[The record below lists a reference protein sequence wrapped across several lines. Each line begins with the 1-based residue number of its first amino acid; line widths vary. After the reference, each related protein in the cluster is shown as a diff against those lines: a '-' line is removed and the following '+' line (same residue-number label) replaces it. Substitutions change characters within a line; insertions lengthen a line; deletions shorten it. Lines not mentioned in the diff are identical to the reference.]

1 MQLLFANFS
10 LILLIL
16 LIISGAIWCYDRFV
30 LAKRRRAEA
39 DATLKAFDRRVA
51 KVKAEGGQLDVSKRS
66 ELEKDILK
74 QPKWVEYTGAYFPV
88 IAAVFF
94 IRSFLWEP
102 FRIPSSSM
110 VPTLKIGDF
119 ILVSKYS
126 YGLRYPVG
134 NGKFISFGSP
144 KRGDVV
150 VFKFPKDPSIDYIKR
165 VIGVG
170 GDVVEYRGKRL
181 IVNGIESKYQP
192 EGRVLDDETMSYFHQ
207 YQERQGGTDR
217 VHQIWV
223 HEKAP
228 PWVPHPDDFPNR
240 DHCIYTADGFT
251 CKVPQGQYFMMGDNR
266 DNSLDSRF
274 WGFVK
279 EDSIVGKAF
288 FVWLNPSHITHFG
301 SIE

>member
-1 MQLLFANFS
+1 MQFIFSNLS

-16 LIISGAIWCYDRFV
+16 LIASGAIWCYDRFV

-39 DATLKAFDRRVA
+39 DATLKAFDLRVE
-51 KVKAEGGQLDVSKRS
+51 KVKAEGVQLDVSERD
-66 ELEKDILK
+66 EIEKKIL
-74 QPKWVEYTGAYFPV
+74 QRPKWVEYTGSYFPI

-94 IRSFLWEP
+94 IRAFIWEP

-134 NGKFISFGSP
+134 NGKFVSFSP
-144 KRGDVV
+144 PERGDVV
-150 VFKFPKDPSIDYIKR
+150 VFKFPKNPSIDYIKR

-170 GDVVEYRGKRL
+170 GVVVEYRGKRL
-181 IVNGIESKYQP
+181 IVNGVESQYQP

-207 YQERQGGTDR
+207 YREKQAGTDKE
-217 VHQIWV
+217 HLIWV
-223 HEKAP
+223 HERAP
-228 PWVPHPDDFPNR
+228 AWVAHPDNFPDRAN
-240 DHCIYTADGFT
+240 CTYTAEGFT

-279 EDSIVGKAF
+279 DDYIVGKAF
-288 FVWLNPSHITHFG
+288 FIWLNPSHITHFG

>member
-1 MQLLFANFS
+1 MQFIFSNFS

-16 LIISGAIWCYDRFV
+16 LIASGAIWCYDRFI

-39 DATLKAFDRRVA
+39 DATLKAFDLRVE
-51 KVKAEGGQLDVSKRS
+51 KVKAEGVQLDVSERD
-66 ELEKDILK
+66 EIEKKIL
-74 QPKWVEYTGAYFPV
+74 QRPKWVEYTGSYFPV

-94 IRSFLWEP
+94 VRAFIWEP

-119 ILVSKYS
+119 ILVNKYT

-134 NGKFISFGSP
+134 NGKFVTFSQP
-144 KRGDVV
+144 ERGDVV
-150 VFKFPKDPSIDYIKR
+150 VFKFPKNPSIDYIKR

-181 IVNGIESKYQP
+181 IVNGVESEYQP

-207 YQERQGGTDR
+207 YREKQGAADR
-217 VHQIWV
+217 EHLIWV
-223 HEKAP
+223 HERAP
-228 PWVPHPDDFPNR
+228 AWVANPDNFEGRQN
-240 DHCIYTADGFT
+240 CVYTAEGFT

-279 EDSIVGKAF
+279 DDYIVGKAF
-288 FVWLNPSHITHFG
+288 FIWLNPSHITHFG